1 MNMNSWIIISDER
14 RVGGMQ
20 SAVRM
25 LGGQVTA
32 AVVGSRALAD
42 TISGWGFDQVL
53 CFETGEGVP
62 AEAYAVQVAEAIA
75 AEAPRLVLGSDAPVS
90 RILLGAIAAK
100 LNAALISNLRAL
112 AADGEYLVASRATAE
127 GKVLE
132 DIGVQGVL
140 VGIFDGADVAI
151 TPVQPVPVK
160 MVRIGDPVGAVR
172 LIETIKAEESTGL
185 LTAERVVG
193 VGVGLKAKDD
203 LKLIEELAG
212 AMHAEI
218 ACTLPAC
225 DDMRWL
231 PSHRVVGSSHSQIT
245 PKLYIAVGISG
256 QPQHLSGVRDAK
268 IVVAINNDPEARIF
282 KNCNYGIVGDLYKVV
297 PALVSAFRNID

>member
-1 MNMNSWIIISDER
+1 MNINSWIIISDER
-14 RVGGMQ
+14 RVAGMQ
-20 SAVRM
+20 SAARM

-32 AVVGSRALAD
+32 AVVGPRALAD

-53 CFETGEGVP
+53 CFETTEGVP
-62 AEAYAVQVAEAIA
+62 AEAYAAQVAETIA

-90 RILLGAIAAK
+90 RMLLGAVAAK
-100 LNAALISNLRAL
+100 LNAVLLSAVRAL
-112 AADGEYLVASRATAE
+112 AADGEVMVASRATAE

-132 DIGVQGVL
+132 DIEIQGAL
-140 VGIFDGADVAI
+140 VGIFDGADVSISSA
-151 TPVQPVPVK
+151 QPVPVE
-160 MVRIGDPVGAVR
+160 MVTVEDPGGAVR
-172 LIETIKAEESTGL
+172 LIETIKTEESAGL
-185 LTAERVVG
+185 LTADRVVG

-231 PSHRVVGSSHSQIT
+231 PSHRVVGSSHSQIA

-282 KNCNYGIVGDLYKVV
+282 KNCSYGIVGDLYKIV
-297 PALVSAFRNID
+297 PALVAAFRNSD

>member
-14 RVGGMQ
+14 RVGGMLN
-20 SAVRM
+20 AARR
-25 LGGQVTA
+25 LGGRITA
-32 AVVGSRALAD
+32 AVVGPRALAE

-53 CFETGEGVP
+53 CFETAAGVP
-62 AEAYAVQVAEAIA
+62 AEAYAAQVAEAVA
-75 AEAPRLVLGSDAPVS
+75 AEAPRLALGSESPVS
-90 RILLGAIAAK
+90 RILLGAVAAK
-100 LNAALISNLRAL
+100 LNAVLLSAVRAL

-132 DIGVQGVL
+132 DIEVQGAL
-140 VGIFDGADVAI
+140 AGIFDGADVAMSSA
-151 TPVQPVPVK
+151 QPVPVE
-160 MVRIGDPVGAVR
+160 MVNVGDPSGAMR
-172 LIETIKAEESTGL
+172 LIETIKAEESAGL

-203 LKLIEELAG
+203 LKLIEELAD

-231 PSHRVVGSSHSQIT
+231 PSHRVVGSSHSQIA

-268 IVVAINNDPEARIF
+268 IVVAVNNDPEARIF
-282 KNCNYGIVGDLYKVV
+282 KNCSYGIVGDLYKIV
-297 PALVSAFRNID
+297 PALVSAFRN